1 MQYVR
6 AAQRKKN
13 HFLLIFIIIIVIVG
27 GSLFLL
33 RKKASPIVICSLSQ
47 EKYDLKFNAEP
58 KEVFEFSDYFFY
70 GDVLNIKNKTY
81 ALGVSDTT
89 TSKSIILVN
98 LCNDEE
104 HIFTLEQFIDRHLDL
119 SKIEPGM
126 YQMYINESLVKK
138 SLTTKLEIPTF
149 NTITKNNKHKTVSFI
164 KNKFGVV
171 HLKVEE
177 VSSPEEKTDI
187 FLEIDYGH
195 QDLTNTGSGAKT
207 SLLQAEAISRQLNML
222 GYRSRVLKNIN
233 KVYGEN
239 GSLSQLYRS
248 HAKHYFVLAMDEVNA
263 GSGVSIEN
271 SHFSSKNIVNS
282 LMYQLIKNT
291 SYKKSNQR
299 NVNEYGVLRSWL
311 IKSELTKRFFDSNN
325 YIRESGGYAT
335 QAGMFSKMGM
345 TNTFAKNN
353 KYGVNTLFIMLG
365 FTKNDLKTM
374 QDDNFGTQFAILWD
388 LVR

>member
-6 AAQRKKN
+6 AVQRKKN

-27 GSLFLL
+27 GSLFLF

-58 KEVFEFSDYFFY
+58 TEVFEFSDYFFY

-81 ALGVSDTT
+81 ELGVSDATT
-89 TSKSIILVN
+89 AKSIILVN

-104 HIFTLEQFIDRHLDL
+104 YIFTLEQFIDRHLDL

-126 YQMYINESLVKK
+126 YKMYINETLVKK
-138 SLTTKLEIPTF
+138 ALTTKLDIPVF
-149 NTITKNNKHKTVSFI
+149 NTITKNDKHKAVSFI
-164 KNKFGVV
+164 KNKFGVM

-177 VSSPEEKTDI
+177 VSSPKEKTDI

-195 QDLTNTGSGAKT
+195 QDLTNTGVGKNV
-207 SLLQAEAISRQLNML
+207 SLLQAEAISRQLNTL
-222 GYRSRVLKNIN
+222 GYRSKVLNNID

-239 GSLSQLYRS
+239 GSLSQLYRNQ
-248 HAKHYFVLAMDEVNA
+248 AKYYFVLAMDEVNN
-263 GSGVSIEN
+263 GSGIAIEN

-282 LMYQLIKNT
+282 LMYQLVKKTN
-291 SYKKSNQR
+291 YKKSNQR
-299 NVNEYGVLRSWL
+299 NVNEYGVIRSWL

-335 QAGMFSKMGM
+335 QAGVFSKMSM
-345 TNTFAKNN
+345 TNSFAKNN
-353 KYGVNTLFIMLG
+353 KYGVNTLFLMFG
-365 FTKNDLKTM
+365 FAKNDLTVM